1 MDRFSIA
8 TNFDR
13 YFSVRYAKTAAL
25 RQFAFRIR
33 HQVYAEEL
41 HWEPVNDTELEQD
54 SCDDY
59 AHICLLEHRPSGQ
72 FAGTV
77 RLVIPPCHA
86 TDRQLPFET
95 YASDSVWPHVVD
107 PKRLERGSFSEIS
120 RLAVPNS
127 FRRRREEAGKPF
139 ILNGESTA
147 RVFSEEEARSF
158 PNIAIGLYLAS
169 IALVDIC
176 HHDHTFVMMEP
187 RLQRHL
193 VRFGLMFEQSGE
205 PLQHH
210 GTRAL
215 YSLKRDSLTRYLA
228 PEIAALY
235 ELIYG
240 SLNRQL
246 KLVPYG
252 PLQ

>member
-8 TNFDR
+8 ENFDR

-41 HWEPVNDTELEQD
+41 HWEPANDTELEQD
-54 SCDDY
+54 NCDSY
-59 AHICLLEHRPSGQ
+59 AHICLLEHRASGQ

-77 RLVIPPCHA
+77 RVVIPPAHA
-86 TDRQLPFET
+86 NRLPLPFET
-95 YASDSVWPHVVD
+95 YASDHLWPHVAD
-107 PKRLERGSFSEIS
+107 PKRLERGAFSEIS
-120 RLAVPNS
+120 RLAVPNT
-127 FRRRREEAGKPF
+127 FRRRRDEKGRPF
-139 ILNGESTA
+139 ILNTNSTPHA
-147 RVFSEEEARSF
+147 FSEEEARNF

-176 HHDHTFVMMEP
+176 HHDQTFVMMEP

-193 VRFGLMFEQSGE
+193 IRFGLMFEQASE
-205 PLQHH
+205 PLEHH

-215 YSLKRDSLTRYLA
+215 YMLRRERLTRFMA

-235 ELIYG
+235 DLIHCAL
-240 SLNRQL
+240 SRQL

-252 PLQ
+252 PVQ